1 MKGVTMAKKE
11 ITVDEVAGLL
21 KLTRQAIRQMKQCH
35 SVKDNEAEMLDRVMA
50 EAIRQMISNKLLR

>member
-1 MKGVTMAKKE
+1 MAKKG

-50 EAIRQMISNKLLR
+50 EAIRQMISKKLLR